1 MGALNQQPVVRTTR
15 AQELRQRAIAK
26 EQPNVKKVKEEK
38 PKQVEED
45 SLMEV
50 SLSEDAKKVL
60 QAAIEQNA
68 AEDKASDYLV
78 GHYVDSIYQYLRYL
92 EVKHAIPQH
101 YLDEHEEV
109 NAKMRSILVDWLVQ
123 VHKRFKLESDTLYL
137 TIGILDRY
145 LSSCETIK
153 KNEMQ
158 LIGITSLMIACKSE
172 EILFPDIEDYVYI
185 CDNAYK
191 SEQILKKE
199 LEIFQTLE
207 FNIGQPM
214 SISFLRRYSSAGGV
228 DARQHA
234 MAKYLLELSLVDY
247 DLMSFMPSILAA
259 GALNLSM
266 KLIGGAEWTDILT
279 HYSEYSDS
287 DLSHV
292 VNLMSKA
299 LYQIEY
305 TKRGQKFCAVK
316 KKFQQPKLCEISNA
330 PEIAENKEMLLTRA
344 REVSK

>member
-1 MGALNQQPVVRTTR
+1 
-15 AQELRQRAIAK
+15 
-26 EQPNVKKVKEEK
+26 
-38 PKQVEED
+38 
-45 SLMEV
+45 MEV

-191 SEQILKKE
+191 S
-199 LEIFQTLE
+199 
-207 FNIGQPM
+207 G
-214 SISFLRRYSSAGGV
+214 
-228 DARQHA
+228 
-234 MAKYLLELSLVDY
+234 
-247 DLMSFMPSILAA
+247 
-259 GALNLSM
+259 
-266 KLIGGAEWTDILT
+266 
-279 HYSEYSDS
+279 
-287 DLSHV
+287 
-292 VNLMSKA
+292 
-299 LYQIEY
+299 
-305 TKRGQKFCAVK
+305 
-316 KKFQQPKLCEISNA
+316 NA
-330 PEIAENKEMLLTRA
+330 T
-344 REVSK
+344 S